1 MCVVTMGLL
10 VALAPAAIFFGLM
23 IWKDSIG
30 ETSPDTDARLPRRTM
45 SLHQPA
51 SDTR

>member
-1 MCVVTMGLL
+1 MCVVTMGLM

-23 IWKDSIG
+23 IWKDGIG
-30 ETSPDTDARLPRRTM
+30 ETSPEADARVSRRTM
-45 SLHQPA
+45 SLHRAA

>member
-10 VALAPAAIFFGLM
+10 VALAPAAIFFGLT
-23 IWKDSIG
+23 IWKDGIG
-30 ETSPDTDARLPRRTM
+30 ETSPKAGARVPRRTM
-45 SLHQPA
+45 SLHQPT